1 MRELNSKD
9 RSSLLKQSHTLSP
22 RVWIGKK
29 GLVDNIIENVDTLIE
44 QHELMKIKFLG
55 FKDSKNEIMD
65 KISEKTGVTVVKI
78 VGNIAVIYRPA
89 KEKENRKV
97 FP

>member
-65 KISEKTGVTVVKI
+65 TISKKTGVTVVKI

-89 KEKENRKV
+89 KEKVNRKV